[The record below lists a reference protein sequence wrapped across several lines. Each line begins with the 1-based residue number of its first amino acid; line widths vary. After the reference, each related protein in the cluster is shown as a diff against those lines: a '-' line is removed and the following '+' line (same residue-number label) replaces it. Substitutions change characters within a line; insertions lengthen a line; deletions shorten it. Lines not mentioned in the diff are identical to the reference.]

1 MFKNL
6 VKIAFKNLLKNRNVT
21 LINIFGLAL
30 GLASCLLIV
39 FYVVDELSFDRFNT
53 NAERIYRVNTDISFG
68 GNAASYA
75 IGAPPLAAEAV
86 NKLPQVEKAV
96 RITAAT
102 EVRFKK
108 GNESISEA
116 KVANADS
123 TLFDV
128 FSLPVLHGNT
138 HTALAEPHS
147 IVLTQRAAQ
156 KYFNTT
162 DAVGRVL
169 TMANNNENY
178 KVTAVI
184 ANMPEQSHFNYDFL
198 ISMSTN
204 EGSRSNAWNSFIY
217 STYLLARPNTDAA
230 SLGKKLD
237 ALFQSHFEKQPGFN
251 KETFAKNGSYVR
263 VNLTP
268 LTDIHLHSNRQYELG
283 ANSSVTYVY
292 IFSAIA
298 LFILLLACINFMNI
312 STARSANRA
321 REVGVRKV
329 LGSPRK
335 MLIFQFLTES
345 ILVTLAAAIVAVLAA
360 WALLPLF
367 NNIAGKQLSI
377 NGQTI
382 SWLLP
387 ALLVIILVVGMLA
400 GAYPAFYLS
409 AFQPITV
416 LKGKPSS
423 GFKGSVLRNS
433 LVVLQFSVSI
443 FLIIG
448 TIVIYNQLNYI
459 QKKDLGFNRDHVLV
473 IKNTLGVDNPR
484 ALKEELKQIAG
495 VSNASLSGFLPTGT
509 LRQPNSV
516 FKTSTPEPK
525 TAVFTEIW
533 PVDEDYLPTM
543 SMKLSQ
549 GRNFEK
555 GNISDSTNVIINE
568 TAARALGYAANP
580 INKKVYYIP
589 ERDGHDEPIKA
600 YNVIGVIKDFNFK
613 SLRDNITPVVMMLE
627 SNNNALSVKL
637 QGADVKHFLPLIE
650 ARWNK
655 VSPNQRFEYSFMGE
669 DFNAA
674 YRTEQRTGQLFLV
687 FATLALV
694 IAGLGLFSL
703 AAYAAEQR
711 NKEIGIRKVLGASV
725 SSIVGMLSK
734 DFIKL
739 VLLSFLIAAP
749 LAWLVMH
756 KWLDGFAYRQSIQWW
771 VVAIAGIGSLFI
783 AFATISTQSFKAA
796 VANPADSLKSE

>member
-6 VKIAFKNLLKNRNVT
+6 VKIAFKNLLKNRGVT

-39 FYVVDELSFDRFNT
+39 FYVVDELSFDKFNT
-53 NAERIYRVNTDISFG
+53 NANRIYRVNTDISYG
-68 GNAASYA
+68 GNASSYA
-75 IGAPPLAAEAV
+75 IGPPPLAAEAV

-96 RITAAT
+96 RITTAT

-108 GNESISEA
+108 GVENISEP
-116 KVANADS
+116 KVANVDS
-123 TLFDV
+123 TFFDV
-128 FSLPVLHGNT
+128 FTFPILHGDP
-138 HTALAEPHS
+138 HKALAEPHS
-147 IVLTQRAAQ
+147 IVLTERAAV

-169 TMANNNENY
+169 TMANNNENF
-178 KVTAVI
+178 KVTGVI

-204 EGSRSNAWNSFIY
+204 EGSKANVWNSFIY
-217 STYLLARPNTDAA
+217 STYLLARPGTDATI
-230 SLGKKLD
+230 LNKNLD

-251 KETFAKNGSYVR
+251 KQAFAKNGNYVR

-268 LTDIHLHSNRQYELG
+268 LTDIHLRSNRQYELG
-283 ANSSVTYVY
+283 TNSDVTYVY
-292 IFSAIA
+292 IFSSIA

-345 ILVTLAAAIVAVLAA
+345 TLITLAAATIAVLAA
-360 WALLPLF
+360 WALLPAF
-367 NNIAGKQLSI
+367 NNIAGKALSI
-377 NGQTI
+377 NTQTI
-382 SWLLP
+382 KWLLP
-387 ALLVIILVVGMLA
+387 ALFIIVLTVGVLA

-409 AFQPITV
+409 AFQPIAV
-416 LKGKPSS
+416 LKGKLSN
-423 GFKGSVLRNS
+423 GFKGSLLRNS

-459 QKKDLGFNRDHVLV
+459 QQKDLGYDRSHVLV
-473 IKNTLGVDNPR
+473 IKNTLGVENAR
-484 ALKEELKQIAG
+484 ALKNELKQIAG
-495 VSNASLSGFLPTGT
+495 VNNASLSGFLPTGT

-516 FKTSTPEPK
+516 FKSRTPVPK
-525 TAVFTEIW
+525 NAVFTEIW

-549 GRNFEK
+549 GRNFEE
-555 GNISDSTNVIINE
+555 GNISDSSKVIINE

-580 INKKVYYIP
+580 IGKSLYYEP
-589 ERDGHDEPIKA
+589 ERGERDTAVRELK
-600 YNVIGVIKDFNFK
+600 VIGVIKDFNFK
-613 SLRDNITPVVMMLE
+613 SLRDNITPVVMMLQ

-650 ARWNK
+650 AKWNK
-655 VSPNQRFEYSFMGE
+655 ASPNQQFEYSFMGE

-687 FATLALV
+687 FATLAIV

-725 SSIVGMLSK
+725 SSIVSMLSK

-739 VLLSFLIAAP
+739 VMLSFLIAAP

-771 VVAIAGIGSLFI
+771 VVAVAGAGSLVI

-796 VANPADSLKSE
+796 VANPAESLKSE